1 MRQRLQQLSTF
12 QLELLAQGTS
22 EERCAMAWLAALKQ
36 IPIAQELT
44 RTLLAEKL
52 DGLDLILRRS
62 DMAAF

>member
-1 MRQRLQQLSTF
+1 
-12 QLELLAQGTS
+12 
-22 EERCAMAWLAALKQ
+22 MAWLAALKQ

>member
-1 MRQRLQQLSTF
+1 
-12 QLELLAQGTS
+12 
-22 EERCAMAWLAALKQ
+22 MAWLAALKQ

-44 RTLLAEKL
+44 RTLLAGKL